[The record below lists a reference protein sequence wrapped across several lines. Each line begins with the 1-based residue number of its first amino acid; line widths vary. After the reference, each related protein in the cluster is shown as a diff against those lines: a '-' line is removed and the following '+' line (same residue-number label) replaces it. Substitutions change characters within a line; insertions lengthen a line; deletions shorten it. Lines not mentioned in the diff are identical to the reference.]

1 MIPHKPHVWV
11 VIFLHTSLTSW
22 QIYSLYCRC
31 LIEKCQN
38 NWNFHGHL
46 LSSIFRKS
54 VENSWFRLAVF
65 ILRHWGKFAV
75 ISTVNELK
83 VWSIPPGQAK
93 NGGFC
98 RKITLMCLLAIIRHL
113 NSRARCVLAH
123 LKNKKNTDVYTR
135 ALGFMSYFSEKH
147 NRCLYSSG
155 VLWRTIT
162 VLPFVQFF
170 QDCRESI
177 SHNHPEVKGK

>member
-22 QIYSLYCRC
+22 QIYNLYCRC

-54 VENSWFRLAVF
+54 VENSWFRLVVF

-75 ISTVNELK
+75 IEQSTSWK
-83 VWSIPPGQAK
+83 FDRYRQAK
-93 NGGFC
+93 LKMADFDG
-98 RKITLMCLLAIIRHL
+98 KITLMCLLAIIRHL
-113 NSRARCVLAH
+113 NSRASCILAH
-123 LKNKKNTDVYTR
+123 LKDKKNIDVYTR

-155 VLWRTIT
+155 VLWGTIT
-162 VLPFVQFF
+162 VIL
-170 QDCRESI
+170 
-177 SHNHPEVKGK
+177 